1 MKRLTCSLLC
11 GFCISISLAKAQ
23 STDATLSGGVTD
35 PAGTFI
41 VGAEID
47 IANDTTGVV
56 YTTTTNSSG
65 IYYLSILPPGNYHV
79 QVSKIGFKTLIKPD
93 VTLNVQSA
101 LSLNFSLPVGATS
114 ESVTVDAASS
124 LINTTNASVSTVVD
138 QTFVENMPLNGRS
151 FQDLISMTPGV
162 VTQSPQNT
170 SQQIGD
176 TGDFSVNG
184 QRAESNY
191 YTVDGVAAN
200 ISGGNGGGVAEAAT
214 GGTVG
219 ASTSLG
225 TTQSLISVDALQEFR
240 VQSSTYSAEYGRS
253 PGGQFSLATRS
264 GSNAFHG
271 TTFDYLRNDVFDAND
286 WFNDHYGDPA
296 PALRQNDFGGT
307 FSGPV
312 WFPRLYNGREHT
324 FFFGSYEGLRL
335 TLPAAA
341 TIQYVPDLFMRQQAL
356 PAMQPILNAFPL
368 PNGIDYGTSASP
380 SLAQFIAPYSVP
392 STIDSTS
399 VRVDE
404 ALGPKLALFFRYGDT
419 PSSTSTRQNFAL
431 QTISSNAS
439 TYTFGATSQ
448 FSSRMNSEF
457 RLGYARSE
465 SSQIGTLD
473 TFGGATPTD
482 LNANLG
488 AGSFAAVEPFILFLL
503 PGVGGP
509 SYLSPYYGKN
519 DGRQWN
525 IVDTVSLSKGHHNL
539 KFGTDYR
546 RITSP
551 IVPPN
556 LEVVA
561 EFFSASSILNGVP
574 LVTEPIAFKG
584 ATPIF
589 NELALFAQDEWRVR
603 PGLSLSLGLRWELDP
618 PPTEKHADDAYTLLG
633 SPTDPASLSVAPQG
647 TPLWKTSWYNFAPRL
662 GIAWTPN
669 NQPGSETV
677 VRAGGGVFFDSA
689 NEIAAVGYSY
699 LGFSAYNVERG
710 VTIPYSVNELT
721 VPISV
726 TPPYSTVVAFPSH
739 LQLPY
744 TFEWNASL
752 QQALGRRQTV
762 TISYVGSNG
771 RRLLGE
777 QQLSLS
783 SLNPN
788 FSSAIYFPGNLTSSY
803 NSLQVQFQR
812 SVTKGIQAIGSY
824 TWSHALDFGSIAT
837 ELPLE
842 RGNSDFDVRNNF
854 QAGLT
859 WSLASP
865 IRTEVAALFLGGW
878 GVDARFI
885 ARTGFPVTLGGNQ
898 LTDPVTGSVY
908 DGGLNIVA
916 NQPIYLYGS
925 QYPGGRVINPAA
937 FSLPVSGAGN
947 APRNLVR
954 GFGEN
959 QLNIAVRRQFQLH
972 NAINL
977 QFRAEAFNVLN
988 HPNFGY
994 IDPTYTDATFG
1005 QATEMLNSSLGTM
1018 ASQYQQGGPRSM
1030 QFALKLHF

>member
-1 MKRLTCSLLC
+1 MEGTQFILTLLGFRHMKRLTCSLLC
-11 GFCISISLAKAQ
+11 GFCISISLANAQ

-633 SPTDPASLSVAPQG
+633 SGLPDVLYQPIVSVARRVIDMTRRSSRG
-647 TPLWKTSWYNFAPRL
+647 CGKGGSVVCFPLFHAPGKLRS
-662 GIAWTPN
+662 AM
-669 NQPGSETV
+669 QP
-677 VRAGGGVFFDSA
+677 A
-689 NEIAAVGYSY
+689 
-699 LGFSAYNVERG
+699 L
-710 VTIPYSVNELT
+710 
-721 VPISV
+721 
-726 TPPYSTVVAFPSH
+726 
-739 LQLPY
+739 
-744 TFEWNASL
+744 
-752 QQALGRRQTV
+752 ALG
-762 TISYVGSNG
+762 
-771 RRLLGE
+771 
-777 QQLSLS
+777 
-783 SLNPN
+783 
-788 FSSAIYFPGNLTSSY
+788 
-803 NSLQVQFQR
+803 
-812 SVTKGIQAIGSY
+812 
-824 TWSHALDFGSIAT
+824 
-837 ELPLE
+837 
-842 RGNSDFDVRNNF
+842 
-854 QAGLT
+854 
-859 WSLASP
+859 SP
-865 IRTEVAALFLGGW
+865 TMSEV
-878 GVDARFI
+878 
-885 ARTGFPVTLGGNQ
+885 
-898 LTDPVTGSVY
+898 
-908 DGGLNIVA
+908 
-916 NQPIYLYGS
+916 
-925 QYPGGRVINPAA
+925 
-937 FSLPVSGAGN
+937 
-947 APRNLVR
+947 
-954 GFGEN
+954 
-959 QLNIAVRRQFQLH
+959 
-972 NAINL
+972 
-977 QFRAEAFNVLN
+977 
-988 HPNFGY
+988 
-994 IDPTYTDATFG
+994 
-1005 QATEMLNSSLGTM
+1005 
-1018 ASQYQQGGPRSM
+1018 
-1030 QFALKLHF
+1030 